1 MMFYI
6 AKFLVKIAFLI
17 AYRMK
22 TEGRENVPAD
32 TSAIFAANHR
42 TNADPPIVAAFS
54 KGRHSFMAKEE
65 LFRNPFFG
73 WLIRNLGAFPVS
85 RGKGDMGVIDTS
97 VERLEDGSN
106 LMIFPEGTRS
116 KDGKVHRGHTGAA
129 LIAAKSGKPIV
140 PVGICFGEKLS
151 FRTPITIKYGKP
163 IYPADYVDNRE
174 EPNPRQ
180 LVKLKNRYMEEIKRL
195 VEGDE
200 PEKPA
205 EEKAGEATEEQ
216 LND

>member
-17 AYRMK
+17 AFNMK
-22 TEGRENVPAD
+22 TEGRENVPKD
-32 TSAIFAANHR
+32 TAVIFAANHR
-42 TNADPPIVAAFS
+42 TNADPPVVAACS
-54 KGRHSFMAKEE
+54 KGRHCFMAKEE
-65 LFRNPFFG
+65 LFRNPLFG
-73 WLIRNLGAFPVS
+73 WLIRNLGAVPVS
-85 RGKGDMGVIDTS
+85 RGKGDMAVIDTA
-97 VERLEDGSN
+97 VERLENGTN

-180 LVKLKNRYMEEIKRL
+180 LVKLKNRYMEDIKRL
-195 VEGDE
+195 VEGE
-200 PEKPA
+200 EEEKPA
-205 EEKAGEATEEQ
+205 ENENGEASEE
-216 LND
+216 